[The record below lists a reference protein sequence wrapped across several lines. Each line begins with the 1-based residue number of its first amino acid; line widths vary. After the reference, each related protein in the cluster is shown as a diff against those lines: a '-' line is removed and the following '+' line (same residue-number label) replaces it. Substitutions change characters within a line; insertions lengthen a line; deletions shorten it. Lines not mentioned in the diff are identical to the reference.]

1 MLFRFCGFSEIVR
14 DLSELLSPFY
24 LLVLLLE
31 STMSKRVTPEIE
43 TFARIRV
50 VGVGGSG
57 CNAINHMIASKV
69 KGVEFVAVNTDAQD
83 LHRSLAKR
91 KIHIGKN
98 LTRGLGAGMNP
109 DIGRRAAEETR
120 QEIQEAL
127 QGSDM
132 VFITCGMGG
141 GTGTGASATVAKIA
155 KELGALTVA
164 VVTRPFAFEGAQRNM
179 IADKGLEDLK
189 KEVDAYLVIPNDKL
203 LAIVEAQTSAKNAF
217 ALCDE
222 ILRQAVEGVSD
233 IITTPGEIN
242 TDFNDIKTIMEGA
255 GPALMGIG
263 IADGDNRARD
273 AAAQAVNSPLLDVSI
288 TGAKGIL
295 FVVAGADDLGI
306 LEVQEAAKV
315 ISESVDKSAK
325 VIFGIMRDEKLK
337 KGQIRII
344 VIATGF
350 PEGVSGTNGLGIERS
365 LFAMEPKDQQDTRG
379 KIYNDSM
386 HREAPEVSQSAPL
399 PEPVR
404 ENIREEAEIPASN
417 VQNRMERDEP
427 IVTAQ
432 PRRIDN
438 EPIKPPPVEDEDDTW
453 GAIPSFLRRHKK

>member
-1 MLFRFCGFSEIVR
+1 
-14 DLSELLSPFY
+14 
-24 LLVLLLE
+24 
-31 STMSKRVTPEIE
+31 MSKRVTPEIE

-50 VGVGGSG
+50 VGCGGSG
-57 CNAINHMIASKV
+57 GNAVNHMINSKV
-69 KGVEFVAVNTDAQD
+69 KGVEFIAINTDAQD

-98 LTRGLGAGMNP
+98 LTKGLGAGMNP
-109 DIGRRAAEETR
+109 ELGRRAAEETR

-141 GTGTGASATVAKIA
+141 GTGTGSAVVVAKIA

-164 VVTRPFAFEGAQRNM
+164 VVTKPFSFEGAQRTE
-179 IADKGLEDLK
+179 IAEHGLAALK

-203 LAIVEAQTSAKNAF
+203 LSIVEAQTSAKNAF

-242 TDFNDIKTIMEGA
+242 TDFNDIKAIMEGA

-263 IADGDNRARD
+263 IADGDNRAKD
-273 AAAQAVNSPLLDVSI
+273 AAAAAVNSPLLDVSI

-295 FVVAGADDLGI
+295 FVVAGSDDLGI

-315 ISESVDKSAK
+315 IGESVDKSAK
-325 VIFGIMRDEKLK
+325 VIFGIMKDEKLK
-337 KGQIRII
+337 KGQLRII

-350 PEGVSGTNGLGIERS
+350 PDQESSAYAGGSERS
-365 LFAMEPKDQQDTRG
+365 LFTMPAKEQEESRG
-379 KIYNDSM
+379 KIFNDVLG
-386 HREAPEVSQSAPL
+386 RPAQ
-399 PEPVR
+399 
-404 ENIREEAEIPASN
+404 REEAPPALPEIADEPILPP
-417 VQNRMERDEP
+417 RREREEP
-427 IVTAQ
+427 IVTAMPKVREAAQ
-432 PRRIDN
+432 AIT
-438 EPIKPPPVEDEDDTW
+438 PPVVEEDDDTW

>member
-1 MLFRFCGFSEIVR
+1 MHALTGNPYYS
-14 DLSELLSPFY
+14 
-24 LLVLLLE
+24 
-31 STMSKRVTPEIE
+31 MSKRVTPEIE

-57 CNAINHMIASKV
+57 NNAVNHMVNSKV
-69 KGVEFVAVNTDAQD
+69 KGVEFVAINTDAQD

-98 LTRGLGAGMNP
+98 LTKGLGAGMNP
-109 DIGRRAAEETR
+109 ELGRRAAEETR
-120 QEIQEAL
+120 QEIQEAI

-141 GTGTGASATVAKIA
+141 GTGTGAAAVVAKIA
-155 KELGALTVA
+155 KEQGALTIA
-164 VVTRPFAFEGAQRNM
+164 VVTKPFSFEGAHRTQ
-179 IADKGLEDLK
+179 IAEQGLVELK
-189 KEVDAYLVIPNDKL
+189 KEVDAYLIIPNDKL
-203 LAIVEAQTSAKNAF
+203 LAIVEANTSAKSAF
-217 ALCDE
+217 ALADE

-263 IADGDNRARD
+263 IADGDNRAKD
-273 AAAQAVNSPLLDVSI
+273 AAAMAVNSPLLDVSI
-288 TGAKGIL
+288 SGAKGIL
-295 FVVAGADDLGI
+295 FVVAGNEDLGI
-306 LEVQEAAKV
+306 VEVQEAAKV
-315 ISESVDKSAK
+315 ISESVDKTAR

-350 PEGVSGTNGLGIERS
+350 PDNGAENGANAMDRS
-365 LFAMEPKDQQDTRG
+365 LFSMPKPEQEETRG
-379 KIYNDSM
+379 RIFNDMLGRGS
-386 HREAPEVSQSAPL
+386 REESPAPASATVPEEAPAPIA
-399 PEPVR
+399 PISTKR
-404 ENIREEAEIPASN
+404 E
-417 VQNRMERDEP
+417 EP
-427 IVTAQ
+427 IVTAS
-432 PRRIDN
+432 PRIDSVR
-438 EPIKPPPVEDEDDTW
+438 PVTPPVVDEEDEAW

>member
-1 MLFRFCGFSEIVR
+1 
-14 DLSELLSPFY
+14 
-24 LLVLLLE
+24 
-31 STMSKRVTPEIE
+31 MSKRVEPEVE

-57 CNAINHMIASKV
+57 CNAVNHMVNSKV
-69 KGVEFVAVNTDAQD
+69 KGVEFIAVNSDAQD

-98 LTRGLGAGMNP
+98 LTRGLGTGMNP
-109 DIGRRAAEETR
+109 ELGKRAAEETR

-141 GTGTGASATVAKIA
+141 GTGTGAAPVVARIA
-155 KELGALTVA
+155 KEIGALTVA
-164 VVTRPFAFEGAQRNM
+164 VVTRPFMFEGMHRKELAER
-179 IADKGLEDLK
+179 GLFDLK
-189 KEVDAYLVIPNDKL
+189 KEVDAFIVIPNDKL
-203 LAIVEAQTSAKNAF
+203 LAIVESQTSAKNAF
-217 ALCDE
+217 AMADE

-242 TDFNDIKTIMEGA
+242 TDFNDIKAIMEGA

-263 IADGDNRARD
+263 IAEGDRRAQD

-288 TGAKGIL
+288 TGAKGVL

-315 ISESVDKSAK
+315 VSDSVDKSAK

-350 PEGVSGTNGLGIERS
+350 PEAESAETPAAFSMGGERS
-365 LFAMEPKDQQDTRG
+365 LFAMPAPEAAEVRG
-379 KIYNDSM
+379 KIYNDVV
-386 HREAPEVSQSAPL
+386 RPAAPASGPL

-404 ENIREEAEIPASN
+404 ENIREEAEAPAP
-417 VQNRMERDEP
+417 VMAPAPKEERRAEP
-427 IVTAQ
+427 VVTAQ
-432 PRRIDN
+432 PKVRQDIERMT
-438 EPIKPPPVEDEDDTW
+438 PPVADEEEDAW
-453 GAIPSFLRRHKK
+453 GAIPNFLRRHKK

>member
-1 MLFRFCGFSEIVR
+1 
-14 DLSELLSPFY
+14 
-24 LLVLLLE
+24 
-31 STMSKRVTPEIE
+31 MSKRVVPEIE

-57 CNAINHMIASKV
+57 LNAVNHMINSKV
-69 KGVEFVAVNTDAQD
+69 KGVEFIAINTDAQD

-109 DIGRRAAEETR
+109 ELGRRAAEETR
-120 QEIQEAL
+120 QEIMEAL

-141 GTGTGASATVAKIA
+141 GTGTGASAVVAKIA

-164 VVTRPFAFEGAQRNM
+164 VVTRPFAFEGAQRKD
-179 IADKGLEDLK
+179 IADQGLIDLK
-189 KEVDAYLVIPNDKL
+189 KEVDAYLIIPNDKL
-203 LAIVEAQTSAKNAF
+203 LSIVEATTTAKNAF

-242 TDFNDIKTIMEGA
+242 TDFNDIKAIMEGA

-263 IADGDNRARD
+263 IAEGDDRART
-273 AAAQAVNSPLLDVSI
+273 AAAAAVNSPLLDVSI
-288 TGAKGIL
+288 NGARGIL
-295 FVVAGADDLGI
+295 FVVAGSEDLGI

-315 ISESVDKSAK
+315 VGESVDKNAK
-325 VIFGIMRDEKLK
+325 IIFGIMRDEKLK

-350 PEGVSGTNGLGIERS
+350 PELAAADGVPTIAMPSTPRP
-365 LFAMEPKDQQDTRG
+365 LFSMPAKEQEETRG
-379 KIYNDSM
+379 KIYNDLKTEETED
-386 HREAPEVSQSAPL
+386 EAPKDKKQ
-399 PEPVR
+399 
-404 ENIREEAEIPASN
+404 
-417 VQNRMERDEP
+417 EP
-427 IVTAQ
+427 IVTARTRKVEEDLKQ
-432 PRRIDN
+432 PI
-438 EPIKPPPVEDEDDTW
+438 VEDDDAW
-453 GAIPSFLRRHKK
+453 GAIPSFLRRNKK

>member
-1 MLFRFCGFSEIVR
+1 
-14 DLSELLSPFY
+14 
-24 LLVLLLE
+24 
-31 STMSKRVTPEIE
+31 MSKRVTPEIE

-57 CNAINHMIASKV
+57 GNAINHMITSKV
-69 KGVEFVAVNTDAQD
+69 KDVEFVAVNTDAQD

-109 DIGRRAAEETR
+109 DLGRRAAEETR

-141 GTGTGASATVAKIA
+141 GTGTGAAGVVAKIS

-164 VVTRPFAFEGAQRNM
+164 VVTKPFGFEGAQRKE
-179 IADKGLEDLK
+179 IAERGLADLK
-189 KEVDAYLVIPNDKL
+189 KEVDAFIVIPNDKL
-203 LAIVEAQTSAKNAF
+203 LSIVEANTTAKSAF

-263 IADGDNRARD
+263 IAEGDDRAKE
-273 AAAQAVNSPLLDVSI
+273 AAKRAVNSPLLDISI
-288 TGAKGIL
+288 SGAKGIL
-295 FVVAGADDLGI
+295 F
-306 LEVQEAAKV
+306 
-315 ISESVDKSAK
+315 
-325 VIFGIMRDEKLK
+325 
-337 KGQIRII
+337 
-344 VIATGF
+344 
-350 PEGVSGTNGLGIERS
+350 
-365 LFAMEPKDQQDTRG
+365 
-379 KIYNDSM
+379 
-386 HREAPEVSQSAPL
+386 
-399 PEPVR
+399 
-404 ENIREEAEIPASN
+404 
-417 VQNRMERDEP
+417 
-427 IVTAQ
+427 
-432 PRRIDN
+432 
-438 EPIKPPPVEDEDDTW
+438 
-453 GAIPSFLRRHKK
+453 

>member
-1 MLFRFCGFSEIVR
+1 
-14 DLSELLSPFY
+14 
-24 LLVLLLE
+24 
-31 STMSKRVTPEIE
+31 MSKRVTPEIE

-57 CNAINHMIASKV
+57 NNAINHMIASKV

-141 GTGTGASATVAKIA
+141 GTGTGASVTVAKIA

-164 VVTRPFAFEGAQRNM
+164 VVTRPFAFEGAQRSD
-179 IADKGLEDLK
+179 IAERGLADLK

-203 LAIVEAQTSAKNAF
+203 LAIVEAQTSAKSAF
-217 ALCDE
+217 ALADE

-263 IADGDNRARD
+263 IADGDNRAKD

-288 TGAKGIL
+288 SGAKGIL
-295 FVVAGADDLGI
+295 FVIAGSEDLGI

-350 PEGVSGTNGLGIERS
+350 PEGVSGYNGGGVERS
-365 LFAMEPKDQQDTRG
+365 LFAMEPKEQQENHG
-379 KIYNDSM
+379 KIVNESI
-386 HREAPEVSQSAPL
+386 RQESAPTNL

-404 ENIREEAEIPASN
+404 ENIREESEVVMPARS
-417 VQNRMERDEP
+417 VREEP

-432 PRRIDN
+432 PQRRIDN
-438 EPIKPPPVEDEDDTW
+438 EMIKPPVSTEDEDETW

>member
-1 MLFRFCGFSEIVR
+1 
-14 DLSELLSPFY
+14 
-24 LLVLLLE
+24 
-31 STMSKRVTPEIE
+31 MSKRVEPEIE

-57 CNAINHMIASKV
+57 GNAVNHMVNSKV
-69 KGVEFVAVNTDAQD
+69 KGVEFIAVNSDAQD

-98 LTRGLGAGMNP
+98 LTRGLGTGMNP
-109 DIGRRAAEETR
+109 ELGKRAAEETR

-141 GTGTGASATVAKIA
+141 GTGTGASAVTARIA
-155 KELGALTVA
+155 KEIGALTIA
-164 VVTRPFAFEGAQRNM
+164 VVTRPFSFEGAQRKE
-179 IADKGLEDLK
+179 IAERGLAELK
-189 KEVDAYLVIPNDKL
+189 KEVDAFIVIPNDKL
-203 LAIVEAQTSAKNAF
+203 LAIVEAQTSAKSAF
-217 ALCDE
+217 AMADE

-242 TDFNDIKTIMEGA
+242 TDFNDIKTIMESA

-263 IADGDNRARD
+263 IADGDRRASD
-273 AAAQAVNSPLLDVSI
+273 AAAMAVNSPLLDVSI
-288 TGAKGIL
+288 SGAKGVL
-295 FVVAGADDLGI
+295 FVVAGSDDLGI

-315 ISESVDKSAK
+315 ISDSVDKSAK

-350 PEGVSGTNGLGIERS
+350 PESEAADTGTTPAGFERS
-365 LFAMEPKDQQDTRG
+365 LFAMPAKEQEENRG
-379 KIYNDSM
+379 RIFNDVM
-386 HREAPEVSQSAPL
+386 RRGGPTEEAPSPAV
-399 PEPVR
+399 
-404 ENIREEAEIPASN
+404 EEAP
-417 VQNRMERDEP
+417 RMERPEP

-432 PRRIDN
+432 PKARD
-438 EPIKPPPVEDEDDTW
+438 EGPKTVTPPSANKEGEEEDEAW

>member
-1 MLFRFCGFSEIVR
+1 
-14 DLSELLSPFY
+14 
-24 LLVLLLE
+24 
-31 STMSKRVTPEIE
+31 MSKRVEPAIE

-57 CNAINHMIASKV
+57 SNAVNHMVNSKV
-69 KGVEFVAVNTDAQD
+69 KGVEFIAVNTDAQD

-98 LTRGLGAGMNP
+98 VTRGLGAGMNP

-120 QEIQEAL
+120 QEIQEAV

-155 KELGALTVA
+155 KEVGALTIA
-164 VVTRPFAFEGAQRNM
+164 VVTRPFAFEGAQRKD
-179 IADKGLEDLK
+179 IAERGLAELK
-189 KEVDAYLVIPNDKL
+189 KEVDAFIIIPNDKL
-203 LAIVEAQTSAKNAF
+203 LTIADPNMTAKNAF
-217 ALCDE
+217 ALADE

-233 IITTPGEIN
+233 IITTAGDIN

-263 IADGDNRARD
+263 VADGDGRAKE
-273 AAAQAVNSPLLDVSI
+273 AAQRAVNSPLLDVSI
-288 TGAKGIL
+288 NGAKGIL
-295 FVVAGADDLGI
+295 FVVAGSDDLGI

-315 ISESVDKSAK
+315 INESVDKEAK
-325 VIFGIMRDEKLK
+325 VIFGMMKDEKLK

-350 PEGVSGTNGLGIERS
+350 PERMGDVTIPSVERS
-365 LFAMEPKDQQDTRG
+365 LFSLPQKEQTESRG
-379 KIYNDSM
+379 KIFNEMKRPEEEKPAIVDEPILPPR
-386 HREAPEVSQSAPL
+386 REKS
-399 PEPVR
+399 
-404 ENIREEAEIPASN
+404 
-417 VQNRMERDEP
+417 EP

-432 PRRIDN
+432 PQKREEAAPMKPAAP
-438 EPIKPPPVEDEDDTW
+438 EPEEDEAW
-453 GAIPSFLRRHKK
+453 GAIPSFLRRHKR

>member
-1 MLFRFCGFSEIVR
+1 
-14 DLSELLSPFY
+14 
-24 LLVLLLE
+24 
-31 STMSKRVTPEIE
+31 MSKRVTPEIE

-57 CNAINHMIASKV
+57 CNAINHMINSKV

-109 DIGRRAAEETR
+109 DLGRRAAEETR

-164 VVTRPFAFEGAQRNM
+164 VVTRPFSFEGAQRNM
-179 IADKGLEDLK
+179 IAEKGLADLK
-189 KEVDAYLVIPNDKL
+189 KEVDAYLAIPNDKL
-203 LAIVEAQTSAKNAF
+203 LSIVEATMSAKNAF
-217 ALCDE
+217 ALADE

-263 IADGDNRARD
+263 IADGDNRAKE
-273 AAAQAVNSPLLDVSI
+273 AAALAVNSPLLDVSI
-288 TGAKGIL
+288 NGAKGIL

-350 PEGVSGTNGLGIERS
+350 PEGEGSDTSNAGNGVERS
-365 LFAMEPKDQQDTRG
+365 LFAMEPKEQQETRSS
-379 KIYNDSM
+379 IFSAATR
-386 HREAPEVSQSAPL
+386 REEPTHM
-399 PEPVR
+399 PEPVH
-404 ENIREEAEIPASN
+404 ENIREEAEVVVAPAP
-417 VQNRMERDEP
+417 RHKEEP

-432 PRRIDN
+432 PQRRIDN
-438 EPIKPPPVEDEDDTW
+438 EMITPPVVEEEDDTW

>member
-1 MLFRFCGFSEIVR
+1 
-14 DLSELLSPFY
+14 
-24 LLVLLLE
+24 
-31 STMSKRVTPEIE
+31 MSKRVTQEIE

-57 CNAINHMIASKV
+57 GNAINHMINSKI

-98 LTRGLGAGMNP
+98 LTHGLGAGMNP
-109 DIGRRAAEETR
+109 ELGRRAADETR

-141 GTGTGASATVAKIA
+141 GTGTGASVTVAKIA

-164 VVTRPFAFEGAQRNM
+164 VVTRPFSFEGAQRNM
-179 IADKGLEDLK
+179 IAEKGLSDLK

-242 TDFNDIKTIMEGA
+242 TDFNDVKTIMEGA

-263 IADGDNRARD
+263 VADGDNRARD

-288 TGAKGIL
+288 SGAKGIL
-295 FVVAGADDLGI
+295 FVVAGSDDLGI

-315 ISESVDKSAK
+315 IGESVDKSAK

-350 PEGVSGTNGLGIERS
+350 PEGESGELAGSGAERS
-365 LFAMEPKDQQDTRG
+365 LFAMEPKEQHETRS
-379 KIYNDSM
+379 KIFGDVIAK
-386 HREAPEVSQSAPL
+386 REEPL
-399 PEPVR
+399 PEVVR
-404 ENIREEAEIPASN
+404 ENIREEAEVPAPAPR
-417 VQNRMERDEP
+417 QKHEP

-432 PRRIDN
+432 PQRRIDN
-438 EPIKPPPVEDEDDTW
+438 EMITPPVVEDEDDTW